1 MHKRGDFVNISIK
14 LEGIE
19 MLAAKLNSIAGGS
32 ALQNGLLQGG
42 EIVPPKG
49 GDMVEYIALI
59 VIFTFYI
66 VLLIKK

>member
-1 MHKRGDFVNISIK
+1 MS
-14 LEGIE
+14 
-19 MLAAKLNSIAGGS
+19 
-32 ALQNGLLQGG
+32 G
-42 EIVPPKG
+42 EVVPPKG